1 MSTGSSAHVEGSPST
16 VQRVRLIVFRVLATL
31 AGLFFLVAVVVMASA
46 PWVLLQAGDD
56 PHAEV
61 NRWFR
66 TVAGSVDAIAA
77 GVWVALIH
85 RPRRTLLVV
94 EMSAAV
100 VVAGAIILPFQPSFA
115 ATPRGR
121 DRPAHRLPVLGRRS
135 EISIVVGRGAPRSAD
150 PCSTRWSRASCDSS
164 PCPSP
169 PGGRDRPPQL
179 RRVGGPTTQSTPRYS
194 RWPECS
200 RQPWTR
206 LAHPEEPVQCGMAL
220 SGFRFGASS
229 SSLQRVLGS
238 HWRRNRIPG
247 GRRVR
252 RGRLARSRAP
262 NAGLAGSCRIR
273 TSRFPTPSRLPPA

>member
-115 ATPRGR
+115 AILAVAIVPLIVYPYWGDVRRFRSWWAGVPRAPLILAALAGV
-121 DRPAHRLPVLGRRS
+121 ALLVTAALALPRQ
-135 EISIVVGRGAPRSAD
+135 VGGTDPRSSGGLVVRLRRARHG
-150 PCSTRWSRASCDSS
+150 TR
-164 PCPSP
+164 
-169 PGGRDRPPQL
+169 GGRSAPASRGPGWRIL
-179 RRVGGPTTQSTPRYS
+179 RSLCSAVWLYLGFVSALVLPHYSGSWGRIGGAIAFLVGVGFAVAAWRGVEHRTP
-194 RWPECS
+194 
-200 RQPWTR
+200 
-206 LAHPEEPVQCGMAL
+206 A
-220 SGFRFGASS
+220 
-229 SSLQRVLGS
+229 
-238 HWRRNRIPG
+238 
-247 GRRVR
+247 
-252 RGRLARSRAP
+252 
-262 NAGLAGSCRIR
+262 
-273 TSRFPTPSRLPPA
+273 